1 MPQDIKRSR
10 SASGGMSSKGT
21 KNTTPYEKANE
32 IIGYC
37 LNKQIPLPLKNA
49 FAVKKLWNEMTGKQM
64 NNKRKHVQEYSN
76 HPTMRKSRIKNVRTL
91 RHPEL
96 NASK

>member
-21 KNTTPYEKANE
+21 KNTTPDEKANE

-49 FAVKKLWNEMTGKQM
+49 FAVNILWNEMTGKQM
-64 NNKRKHVQEYSN
+64 NKEMQKKVLSLLKENPSPN
-76 HPTMRKSRIKNVRTL
+76 TNP
-91 RHPEL
+91 
-96 NASK
+96 

>member
-10 SASGGMSSKGT
+10 SASGGMSGKGT
-21 KNTTPYEKANE
+21 KNTTPDEKANE

-49 FAVKKLWNEMTGKQM
+49 FAVNILWNEMTGKQM
-64 NNKRKHVQEYSN
+64 NKETRKKVLSLLKENPSPN
-76 HPTMRKSRIKNVRTL
+76 TNP
-91 RHPEL
+91 
-96 NASK
+96 

>member
-10 SASGGMSSKGT
+10 SASGGMSSKGI
-21 KNTTPYEKANE
+21 KNTTPDEKANE

-49 FAVKKLWNEMTGKQM
+49 FAVRMLWSKMTGKQI
-64 NNKRKHVQEYSN
+64 NNE
-76 HPTMRKSRIKNVRTL
+76 T
-91 RHPEL
+91 
-96 NASK
+96 SKKVLSLLKENPSPNTNP

>member
-21 KNTTPYEKANE
+21 KNTTPDEKANE

-49 FAVKKLWNEMTGKQM
+49 FAVNILWKEMTGKQM
-64 NNKRKHVQEYSN
+64 DKE
-76 HPTMRKSRIKNVRTL
+76 MRKKVLSLLKENPSPNTN
-91 RHPEL
+91 P
-96 NASK
+96 

>member
-10 SASGGMSSKGT
+10 SASGGMSGKGT
-21 KNTTPYEKANE
+21 KNTTPDEKANE

-49 FAVKKLWNEMTGKQM
+49 FAVDILWNEMTGKQM
-64 NNKRKHVQEYSN
+64 NTEMQKKVLSLLKENPSPN
-76 HPTMRKSRIKNVRTL
+76 TNP
-91 RHPEL
+91 
-96 NASK
+96 

>member
-10 SASGGMSSKGT
+10 SASGGMSSKGI
-21 KNTTPYEKANE
+21 KKTTPDEKANE

-49 FAVKKLWNEMTGKQM
+49 FAVGILWNEMTGKQM
-64 NNKRKHVQEYSN
+64 NNE
-76 HPTMRKSRIKNVRTL
+76 T
-91 RHPEL
+91 
-96 NASK
+96 SKKVLSLLKENPSPNTNP